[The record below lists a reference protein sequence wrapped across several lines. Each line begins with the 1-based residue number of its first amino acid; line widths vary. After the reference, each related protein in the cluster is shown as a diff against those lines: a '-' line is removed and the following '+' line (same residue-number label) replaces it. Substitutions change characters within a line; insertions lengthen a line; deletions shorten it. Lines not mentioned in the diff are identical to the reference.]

1 MPSISITPLCK
12 AIRFLATKKTDAM
25 LLSEAELERLHQ
37 RFPYPRFSR
46 VEYERRYANIRELM
60 RRLSLDC
67 LLIIGG
73 SAAYGRLWFNFRY
86 VTNMMGKAEMAS
98 YCFFPKEGDPAVV
111 TRPGHSLA
119 GAMLARTAV
128 RNVIVGKPSVLGA
141 IVEEIKQRGYQWG
154 RIGIVEYDP
163 YTSIPKNHWD
173 FFTTNLPE
181 AEFVFV
187 TQEFIAMRLLKSA
200 EEIDALEKSAELGD
214 AGIRAMRD
222 RVRPG
227 MSEGEVFGIVHEAVL
242 KAGGEM
248 GMIQL
253 GSCSMLDPD
262 INDQRPRPVQR
273 VIGARDIINNELG
286 IFYNGYEAQTGKPV
300 VTGEP
305 TAEYQEMF
313 EIALEGYKRL
323 VPTLY
328 AGKSSADSIAAMKFI
343 LNSDY
348 EFYGGFLQ
356 GMLGAN
362 PRHEPQIGF
371 DRVQS
376 GEDRYLFGA
385 DGKLDY
391 RVGHVFTLQMHI
403 VDKKHTRGLFLGDFF
418 AIEEKGP
425 RCLNKF
431 PPEWVR
437 TRG

>member
-1 MPSISITPLCK
+1 MLISEEK
-12 AIRFLATKKTDAM
+12 
-25 LLSEAELERLHQ
+25 LERMHE
-37 RFPYPRFSR
+37 RFQYPRFSKA
-46 VEYERRYANIRELM
+46 EYERRYVNIRKMM
-60 RRLSLDC
+60 RGLNLDC

-86 VTNMMGKAEMAS
+86 VTNMMGKAEMAN
-98 YCFFPKEGDPAVV
+98 YCFFPKDGEPAIV

-141 IVEEIKQRGYQWG
+141 IVNEIKERGYDNG
-154 RIGIVEYDP
+154 RVGIVEYDP

-173 FFTTNLPE
+173 FFTAELPR

-187 TQEFIAMRLLKSA
+187 TKEFIAMRLLKSA
-200 EEIDALEKSAELGD
+200 EEIQALERSAELGD
-214 AGIRAMRD
+214 IGIRSMQE

-227 MSEGEVFGIVHEAVL
+227 MTEGEVFGIVHEAVL

-248 GMIQL
+248 GMIQI

-262 INDQRPRPVQR
+262 INDQRPRPVER
-273 VIGARDIINNELG
+273 ALGAHDIINNELG
-286 IFYNGYEAQTGKPV
+286 IFYNGYEAQCGRPV

-305 TAEYQEMF
+305 TPEYREMF
-313 EIALEGYKRL
+313 DIAVEGYRRL

-328 AGKSSADSIAAMKFI
+328 AGKSSEDSIQAMQFI
-343 LNSDY
+343 RDTDY

-376 GEDRYLFGA
+376 AEDRYLFGA
-385 DGKLDY
+385 DGRLVY
-391 RVGHVFTLQMHI
+391 QVGHVFALQMHI
-403 VDKKHTRGLFLGDFF
+403 VDKAHTRGLFLADFF

-425 RCLNKF
+425 RCLNKL
-431 PPEWVR
+431 PCEMIR
-437 TRG
+437 AGN

>member
-1 MPSISITPLCK
+1 
-12 AIRFLATKKTDAM
+12 M
-25 LLSEAELERLHQ
+25 LLSEEELEGMQ
-37 RFPYPRFSR
+37 KRFPYPRFSR
-46 VEYERRYANIRELM
+46 AEYERRYQNIRRMMSE
-60 RRLSLDC
+60 RNLDC

-86 VTNMMGKAEMAS
+86 VTNMMGKAEMAN

-111 TRPGHSLA
+111 TRPGHALA
-119 GAMLARTAV
+119 GAMLARSAV

-141 IVEEIKQRGYQWG
+141 VVNEIKERGYERG
-154 RIGIVEYDP
+154 RVGIVEYDP

-173 FFTTNLPE
+173 FFTANLPE

-187 TQEFIAMRLLKSA
+187 TREFIAMRLLKSA
-200 EEIDALEKSAELGD
+200 EEIDALEKSADLGD
-214 AGIRAMRD
+214 VGVRALQE

-227 MSEGEVFGIVHEAVL
+227 MTEGEAFGVVHEAVL

-253 GSCSMLDPD
+253 ASCSMLDSD

-273 VIGARDIINNELG
+273 VIGERDIINNELG

-305 TAEYQEMF
+305 PAEYKEMF
-313 EIALEGYKRL
+313 EIAMVGYKGL

-328 AGKSSADSIAAMKFI
+328 AGKSSADSIEAMKFI
-343 LNSDY
+343 LDTDY

-376 GEDRYLFGA
+376 AEDRYLFGP
-385 DGKLDY
+385 DGKLVY
-391 RVGHVFTLQMHI
+391 QVGHVFTLQMHI
-403 VDKKHTRGLFLGDFF
+403 VDKQHTRGLFLGDFF

-431 PPEWVR
+431 PPELVR
-437 TRG
+437 TRS

>member
-1 MPSISITPLCK
+1 
-12 AIRFLATKKTDAM
+12 M
-25 LLSEAELERLHQ
+25 LLDEAELERMHR
-37 RFPYPRFSR
+37 RFPYPRFSKG
-46 VEYERRYANIRELM
+46 EYERRYNNIRNLM
-60 RRLSLDC
+60 RHLNLEC

-73 SAAYGRLWFNFRY
+73 SAAYGRCWFNFRY
-86 VTNMMGKAEMAS
+86 VTNMLGKAEMAN

-119 GAMLARTAV
+119 GGMLARTAV

-141 IVEEIKQRGYQWG
+141 IVNEIRERGYEKG

-173 FFTTNLPE
+173 FFTGNLPQ

-187 TQEFIAMRLLKSA
+187 TKEFIATRLLKSQ

-214 AGIRAMRD
+214 IGICAMRE

-227 MSEGEVFGIVHEAVL
+227 MTEGEVFGIVHEAVM

-248 GMIQL
+248 GMIQI
-253 GSCSMLDPD
+253 GSCSMVDPD
-262 INDQRPRPVQR
+262 INDQRPRPVGR
-273 VIGARDIINNELG
+273 IVGERDIINNELG
-286 IFYNGYEAQTGKPV
+286 IFYNGYEAQCGKPV

-305 TAEYQEMF
+305 TAEYKEMF
-313 EIALEGYKRL
+313 AVALEGYKRL
-323 VPTLY
+323 VPTLCV
-328 AGKSSADSIAAMKFI
+328 GKSSDDSIDAMKFVE
-343 LNSDY
+343 NSGF

-376 GEDRYLFGA
+376 AEDRYLFGA
-385 DGKLDY
+385 DGRLVY
-391 RVGHVFTLQMHI
+391 QAGHVFALQMHI
-403 VDKKHTRGLFLGDFF
+403 VDTRHTRGLFLADFF
-418 AIEEKGP
+418 VIEENGA

-431 PPEWVR
+431 PPELVR
-437 TRG
+437 VRN